1 MSLDILL
8 PMLPVYTVLD
18 GPAEQVPSNKRFGRI
33 RIQPGNGFAQNSS
46 SSSHAPRGTSGRPS
60 PTMKQ
65 AFRCRGSYQL
75 PVDPRSEGL
84 SPRREADAGRGPS
97 HRRLA
102 EAAPYRPSATSPS
115 GGEAR
120 ARAFRIIVFRYF
132 FVDKQYTLC
141 YAQGNERREALCRTG
156 SKAGACCSLRS
167 L

>member
-1 MSLDILL
+1 MQAKEARSDTVSARSPASAETDEGGAGRPSSPILTHSS
-8 PMLPVYTVLD
+8 VSAVGAGVLD

-33 RIQPGNGFAQNSS
+33 RIQPGYGFAQNSS

-102 EAAPYRPSATSPS
+102 EAAPDRPSATPPKGKQGHVSS
-115 GGEAR
+115 C
-120 ARAFRIIVFRYF
+120 IIVFR
-132 FVDKQYTLC
+132 
-141 YAQGNERREALCRTG
+141 
-156 SKAGACCSLRS
+156 
-167 L
+167 